1 MKVPHWSDEEVAYF
15 DAMVADG
22 PLPTHIIIRRMEL
35 QFGRTFTRQAVIRR
49 MRAKGFKAMRA
60 YAAGT
65 RERFIAFLSQH
76 PGLGDYRAARI
87 FNRETGERVYGQLAR
102 YWRDKG
108 VV

>member
-1 MKVPHWSDEEVAYF
+1 MKVPHWSAEEIAYF

-22 PLPTHIIIRRMEL
+22 PLPTHIIANRMAEH
-35 QFGRTFTRQAVIRR
+35 FGREFKRQAVIRR
-49 MRAKGFKAMRA
+49 MRAKGFQAVRA
-60 YAAGT
+60 YSAGT

-76 PGLGDYRAARI
+76 PTLGNYEAARK
-87 FNRETGERVYGQLAR
+87 FSRETGEAVYGQLAH